1 MANNRQKTDWTL
13 KEISEW
19 THEGSIVSIPA
30 IQRGLVW
37 KPQQV
42 ELLWDSIL
50 RQFPIGSFTLSASR
64 EKKESSYSLLDG
76 QQRWNAISLGYG
88 SVFEDYSS
96 ARSILWFDL
105 KPEDIWD
112 LNKTTRKFFVRA
124 TTKAHPWGYEA
135 NDECSR
141 FSTAQKREALKQL
154 CFEGEDICKKDIILS
169 ETYPIKA
176 GLPLPLFWF
185 LEAGE
190 NSNGD
195 RNKFIRIIKDKIEEN
210 KNNHYFRLK
219 EDIIPD
225 DILFEKYQSVFEA
238 VAQYRVPTIYLEQRI
253 IDNESESDTTVD
265 NGTLTDIEILFA
277 RIGTG
282 GTQITQNE
290 LIYSAI
296 KAYWP
301 SDIKE
306 ENDNLADKY
315 MPSFS
320 LISLAFRLALSP
332 NETGGLSKMLSP

>member
-19 THEGSIVSIPA
+19 THKDSIVSIPA

-64 EKKESSYSLLDG
+64 EKNESSYSLLDG

-88 SVFEDYSS
+88 SVFEDSSS

-141 FSTAQKREALKQL
+141 FNTAQKREALK
-154 CFEGEDICKKDIILS
+154 
-169 ETYPIKA
+169 
-176 GLPLPLFWF
+176 
-185 LEAGE
+185 
-190 NSNGD
+190 
-195 RNKFIRIIKDKIEEN
+195 
-210 KNNHYFRLK
+210 
-219 EDIIPD
+219 
-225 DILFEKYQSVFEA
+225 
-238 VAQYRVPTIYLEQRI
+238 
-253 IDNESESDTTVD
+253 
-265 NGTLTDIEILFA
+265 
-277 RIGTG
+277 
-282 GTQITQNE
+282 
-290 LIYSAI
+290 
-296 KAYWP
+296 
-301 SDIKE
+301 
-306 ENDNLADKY
+306 
-315 MPSFS
+315 
-320 LISLAFRLALSP
+320 
-332 NETGGLSKMLSP
+332 